1 MKIMVKSHK
10 MNQEIRSL
18 LNKKK
23 LTGAEVGRA
32 FIMNCLNQHGS
43 KELIFANDEF
53 SILSSKVIGKSEN
66 DQCNAYINLHTW
78 IHRYSTLVQAYY
90 QQLYVGYSTL
100 FFKVNYTLI
109 AEQGLHNLQK
119 LTKNHKVEDS
129 TYQNLKIFT
138 KNILFDFSLFAYW
151 DDNTDIE
158 FTKEGRDQLKKGLVE
173 ILSYNKAV
181 DLLADFLKMPEFSQ
195 VLKIDTVKLYAA
207 INLLNDRIVLLRS
220 HLFGSPE
227 EVKRK
232 EKFLDKLYPV
242 FDLSDYEPTKEAVKK
257 ATTSL
262 KKHILQN
269 DPYQIIK
276 ALKRKL

>member
-1 MKIMVKSHK
+1 
-10 MNQEIRSL
+10 MNQEIRKL

-32 FIMNCLNQHGS
+32 FIINCLNQHS
-43 KELIFANDEF
+43 TKELILADDEF
-53 SILSSKVIGKSEN
+53 NVLLSKIESKSEN
-66 DQCNAYINLHTW
+66 NQCNAYINLHTW
-78 IHRYSTLVQAYY
+78 IHRYSALVQAYY
-90 QQLYVGYSTL
+90 QQLYVGYSWL
-100 FFKVNYTLI
+100 FFRVNYTLI
-109 AEQGLHNLQK
+109 TEQGLGDLQK
-119 LTKNHKVEDS
+119 LATSQKTENS
-129 TYQNLKIFT
+129 NYQNLKKFT
-138 KNILFDFSLFAYW
+138 ENILFDISLFAYW
-151 DDNTDIE
+151 DDSTDIE
-158 FTKEGRDQLKKGLVE
+158 FTKEGRDQLKIGLVE
-173 ILSYNKAV
+173 VSSYNKSV

-207 INLLNDRIVLLRS
+207 INLLNDRIVSLKS

-232 EKFLDKLYPV
+232 EKFLDELYPV
-242 FDLSDYEPTKEAVKK
+242 FDLSDYEPTKDAVKK
-257 ATTSL
+257 ATPSL